1 MVKGAARR
9 VVVVNSP
16 DPRYFEQAIF
26 VLKPDAAK
34 KLGKSHDEL
43 LSEARILAE
52 SYCLRN
58 SGTTEL
64 GARTPKKRGSSL
76 PYALYAAVGA
86 AAATAGIL
94 FSGVFR

>member
-34 KLGKSHDEL
+34 KMGKSHDEL
-43 LSEARILAE
+43 LSEARMLAE

-58 SGTTEL
+58 SSSIEAGS
-64 GARTPKKRGSSL
+64 RKKGFPL
-76 PYALYAAVGA
+76 PYALFAAAGA
-86 AAATAGIL
+86 VAATAGIL
-94 FSGVFR
+94 FAGVFR